1 MSLCLRC
8 VVNMTSGRDDVMR
21 FSLKI
26 SILCNKVDTEIFR
39 LRLLTDKDFLVVIT
53 SFLLNVLFTH
63 TAVMPVLFSTDITR

>member
-1 MSLCLRC
+1 
-8 VVNMTSGRDDVMR
+8 MTSGRDDVMR